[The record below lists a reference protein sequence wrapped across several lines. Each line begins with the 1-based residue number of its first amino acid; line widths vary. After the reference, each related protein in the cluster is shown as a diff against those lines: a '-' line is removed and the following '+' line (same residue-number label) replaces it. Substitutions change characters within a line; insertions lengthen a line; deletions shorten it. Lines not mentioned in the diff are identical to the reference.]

1 MPPGALLI
9 LALTCAMSLIGLY
22 VAPQLI
28 VRSLFRPYWL
38 VRRSEYITLITSGF
52 VHGDLGHL
60 LFNSIT
66 FYSFAFVLERRIGTT
81 AFLALYFSGLLF
93 GNLGTYFRHR
103 TDPNY
108 SCLGASGAILA
119 VMFASIVYFPSQRL
133 IILPIPLPIPAP
145 LFALGYLAYTYYSA
159 RQSRD
164 RVNHDAH
171 FGGALTGL
179 AFVAVTNP
187 GAYRNL
193 LATVA
198 G

>member
-81 AFLALYFSGLLF
+81 AFLVLYFSGLLF